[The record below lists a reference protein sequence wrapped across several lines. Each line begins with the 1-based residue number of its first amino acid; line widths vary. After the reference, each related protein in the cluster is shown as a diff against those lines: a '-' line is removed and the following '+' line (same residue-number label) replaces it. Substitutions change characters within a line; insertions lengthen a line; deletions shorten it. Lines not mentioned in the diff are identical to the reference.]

1 MRKLLLVIILTI
13 GLLMF
18 AEEITITA
26 WTVGPD
32 NPSYYRFDNL
42 KTAAERLNKI
52 LKDLGVDLTVKVDG
66 YFDTTD
72 WSSFKQKVVFGI
84 KSGQVV
90 DIICSGHDDIGA
102 WAKAGYII
110 PLDDYVKKYW
120 DEEYYDFIPSLWEAT
135 KYKGKIYGIPQDTEA
150 RPFYINK
157 QVLKKLGWSDEEI
170 NSLPDRIARGEF
182 TFEDFIEVAKETVEK
197 GLVEW
202 GLYHRPKAGIDYYQ
216 LMISMGIDFYDEEK
230 AVFVYN
236 VKEMKDYFKLLYD
249 LANTYKIL
257 PKNMIGTPWTSV
269 HKDVT
274 SGKVLAWMGGT
285 WNWAEWKKDYG
296 KTEEELQDMFI
307 LAPVPKFKGRGR
319 PNTLSHPIVYMIPST
334 SKYPDIAFLLI
345 TLASAPELNMRHAV
359 ESGHLPI
366 RWQQT
371 VLPEYTKEFIMVEGT
386 KLLPYSGF
394 IPNDD
399 MFNLYN
405 QIIFEG
411 MQMAESGMDPEK
423 VAEDVAKRLK
433 SQLKDRVVIVE

>member
-182 TFEDFIEVAKETVEK
+182 TFEDFIEVAKEAVEK

-202 GLYHRPKAGIDYYQ
+202 GLYHRPKAGIDYHQ

-236 VKEMKDYFKLLYD
+236 VKEMK
-249 LANTYKIL
+249 
-257 PKNMIGTPWTSV
+257 IGRAHV
-269 HKDVT
+269 
-274 SGKVLAWMGGT
+274 
-285 WNWAEWKKDYG
+285 
-296 KTEEELQDMFI
+296 
-307 LAPVPKFKGRGR
+307 
-319 PNTLSHPIVYMIPST
+319 
-334 SKYPDIAFLLI
+334 
-345 TLASAPELNMRHAV
+345 
-359 ESGHLPI
+359 
-366 RWQQT
+366 
-371 VLPEYTKEFIMVEGT
+371 
-386 KLLPYSGF
+386 
-394 IPNDD
+394 
-399 MFNLYN
+399 
-405 QIIFEG
+405 
-411 MQMAESGMDPEK
+411 
-423 VAEDVAKRLK
+423 
-433 SQLKDRVVIVE
+433 

>member
-1 MRKLLLVIILTI
+1 MRKLLLTILLVAS
-13 GLLMF
+13 LLIF

-32 NPSYYRFDNL
+32 NPSYYRFENL

-52 LKDLGVDLTVKVDG
+52 LRDLGVDLTIKVDG

-90 DIICSGHDDIGA
+90 DIVCSGHDDIGA
-102 WAKAGYII
+102 WARAGYII
-110 PLDDYVKKYW
+110 PLDEYVKKYW
-120 DEEYYDFIPSLWEAT
+120 DEVYYDFIPSLWEST

-170 NSLPDRIARGEF
+170 NSLPERIAKGEF
-182 TFEDFIEVAKETVEK
+182 TFEDFIEVAKEAVEK
-197 GLVEW
+197 GYVEW
-202 GLYHRPKAGIDYYQ
+202 GIYHRPKAGIDYYQ
-216 LMISMGIDFYDEEK
+216 LMISMGIDFYDEEN

-236 VKEMKDYFKLLYD
+236 VEDMKRYYKLLYD

-296 KTEEELQDMFI
+296 KTEEELQSMFI
-307 LAPVPKFKGRGR
+307 LAPVPKFRDKGR

-334 SKYPDIAFLLI
+334 SKHPDIAFLLI

-411 MQMAESGMDPEK
+411 MQMAEGGMNPEK

-433 SQLKDRVVIVE
+433 SQLKDRVVIIE

>member
-1 MRKLLLVIILTI
+1 MRKFLMTIVLMVSLLI
-13 GLLMF
+13 F

-52 LKDLGVDLTVKVDG
+52 LKDLGVDLTIKVDG

-84 KSGQVV
+84 KSGQTV
-90 DIICSGHDDIGA
+90 DIICSGHDDIGT

-110 PLDDYVKKYW
+110 PLDEYVKKYW
-120 DEEYYDFIPSLWEAT
+120 DEVYYDFIPSLWEST
-135 KYKGKIYGIPQDTEA
+135 KYKGQIYGIPQDTEA

-157 QVLKKLGWSDEEI
+157 QVLKKLGWSDEKI

-182 TFEDFIEVAKETVEK
+182 TFEDFIEVAREAVEK

-236 VKEMKDYFKLLYD
+236 VEEMKDYYKLLYD

-296 KTEEELQDMFI
+296 KTEEELQEMFI
-307 LAPVPKFKGRGR
+307 LAPVPKFKDRGR

-411 MQMAESGMDPEK
+411 MQMAESGMNPEK

-433 SQLKDRVVIVE
+433 SQLKDRVVIIE

>member
-52 LKDLGVDLTVKVDG
+52 LKDLGVDLTIKVDG

-84 KSGQVV
+84 KSGQTV

-157 QVLKKLGWSDEEI
+157 QVLKNSAGRMKKSTLCQTGSPGESSPLKTSLKWQKKPLKRVLWSGD
-170 NSLPDRIARGEF
+170 STTDRKQVS
-182 TFEDFIEVAKETVEK
+182 TT
-197 GLVEW
+197 
-202 GLYHRPKAGIDYYQ
+202 
-216 LMISMGIDFYDEEK
+216 
-230 AVFVYN
+230 
-236 VKEMKDYFKLLYD
+236 
-249 LANTYKIL
+249 
-257 PKNMIGTPWTSV
+257 TS
-269 HKDVT
+269 
-274 SGKVLAWMGGT
+274 S
-285 WNWAEWKKDYG
+285 
-296 KTEEELQDMFI
+296 
-307 LAPVPKFKGRGR
+307 
-319 PNTLSHPIVYMIPST
+319 
-334 SKYPDIAFLLI
+334 
-345 TLASAPELNMRHAV
+345 
-359 ESGHLPI
+359 
-366 RWQQT
+366 
-371 VLPEYTKEFIMVEGT
+371 
-386 KLLPYSGF
+386 
-394 IPNDD
+394 
-399 MFNLYN
+399 
-405 QIIFEG
+405 
-411 MQMAESGMDPEK
+411 
-423 VAEDVAKRLK
+423 
-433 SQLKDRVVIVE
+433 